1 MAFKLRIGM
10 RKIKSL
16 LAVTLSFC
24 IWQALRLVFPMLEAH
39 PIFAY
44 VYSIIELRENPDKT
58 KNYGM
63 LRIKATLVGLAVGFV
78 FVAVSCFAGC
88 RIEAEMLRTF
98 AEFGVL
104 LVAVLCSLC
113 VAEAVGC
120 KDFCGIASVLTAIC
134 MVSYNETNIYT
145 YAIMR
150 VMQTLIG
157 VLSAMLVNVCIGKMG
172 PKSVIESEVPR

>member
-1 MAFKLRIGM
+1 MAFKLHIGM

-24 IWQALRLVFPMLEAH
+24 IWQTLRLFCPVLEAH
-39 PIFAY
+39 PVFAY
-44 VYSIIELRENPDKT
+44 VYSIIEMRENPDKT
-58 KNYGM
+58 KNYGK
-63 LRIKATLVGLAVGFV
+63 LRIKATLVGLAVGLV
-78 FVAVSCFAGC
+78 FVAISCFVSC
-88 RIEAEMLRTF
+88 RIEAEMARTF

-113 VAEAVGC
+113 LAEAVGC
-120 KDFCGIASVLTAIC
+120 RDFCGVASVMTAIC

-150 VMQTLIG
+150 VIQTLIG
-157 VLSAMLVNVCIGKMG
+157 VLSAMLVNAWIGKMG
-172 PKSVIESEVPR
+172 QKSAKEREVPR